1 MNCQRYI
8 QAALI
13 GAGLVCLTVA
23 AQSPETF
30 KGRLAPVPIDAQTR
44 ANIAGVGSVSAVLA
58 GARLTVT
65 GSFEGLRSPATA
77 AQIHQGT
84 ATGVHGPAVFDL
96 TVTKAAGGTISGSV
110 ELTPQQIESL
120 KKGRLYVQ
128 IASEKAPDGNLW
140 GWLLK

>member
-1 MNCQRYI
+1 M
-8 QAALI
+8 I
-13 GAGLVCLTVA
+13 GASLVCLTAA
-23 AQSPETF
+23 AQAPETF

-44 ANIAGVGSVSAVLA
+44 ANIAGVGSVSAALA
-58 GARLTVT
+58 GTRLTVT
-65 GSFEGLRSPATA
+65 GSFEGLRSPATVA
-77 AQIHQGT
+77 HIHQGT
-84 ATGVHGPAVFDL
+84 ATGVHGPAVFEL
-96 TVTKAAGGTISGSV
+96 TVAKAASGSISGSV